1 MGLSLSAIIAEV
13 LRIEPTGL
21 DDDAGM
27 NVTENWDSLNQ
38 FMILTAVEQAFNAR
52 LTIEEMEAA
61 STMLAIRDLLRNQGI
76 TFDD

>member
-1 MGLSLSAIIAEV
+1 MGLSLRAIIAEV
-13 LRIEPTGL
+13 LRIAPTSL

-38 FMILTAVEQAFNAR
+38 FMILTAVERAFDAR
-52 LTIEEMEAA
+52 LTFDEMEAA
-61 STMLAIRDLLRNQGI
+61 STMAAIRGLLRGQGI